1 MSPNRVNSRQIKI
14 VVGRPSDKDQK
25 ELSKMITASSDQ
37 VKTQVRTA
45 RGAGLKVVGKD
56 GTKEV
61 RFSPSLFLPFCP
73 WFEEADPQATD
84 GFILPFLQFQTLHDK
99 YIKQIDEQL
108 KKAKTQLADL
118 MQ

>member
-1 MSPNRVNSRQIKI
+1 MSPNRVNARQIKI

-61 RFSPSLFLPFCP
+61 RFSLSFFLPFCP
-73 WFEEADPQATD
+73 RNEEADPQATD
-84 GFILPFLQFQTLHDK
+84 GFILPLP
-99 YIKQIDEQL
+99 
-108 KKAKTQLADL
+108 AVPNAA
-118 MQ
+118 